1 MTHDDLTLFDEI
13 ERHMQHIYVLNHK
26 LTQMV
31 PQHRH
36 KQGHILVVR
45 SGVATLNVERHA
57 FFIPYGYFVWIP
69 ARMLHR
75 VSFEDNCIQL
85 LNIYFPQELP
95 QDELYKD
102 AGIYPMN
109 SLLYHALEYV
119 QDSTTSYTPNDWHYD
134 LLASMLRMLPHIV
147 PQRRS
152 QLWLPTTDHPT
163 IIHITE
169 IIRQRYMTSL
179 TAQNVANEVGLS
191 VRTMSRYL
199 QNELGISFVH
209 YLRKYRIV
217 MAIKMMVKNEES
229 ITNIAYSVGYE
240 SLTAFSNS
248 FQIVT
253 GYRPSQ
259 FLK

>member
-1 MTHDDLTLFDEI
+1 MTHDDLNLFDEI
-13 ERHMQHIYVLNHK
+13 ERHNRCIYVLNQQ
-26 LTQMV
+26 LTKVV

-36 KQGHILVVR
+36 KQGHILVVM
-45 SGVATLNVERHA
+45 SGVATLNVERNA

-69 ARMLHR
+69 AGMLHR
-75 VSFEDNCIQL
+75 VSFEENSIRL
-85 LNIYFPQELP
+85 LNIYFPQELSHS
-95 QDELYKD
+95 DFYKN
-102 AGIYPMN
+102 AGIYPMT
-109 SLLYHALEYV
+109 SLLYHTLEYV
-119 QDSTTSYTPNDWHYD
+119 QDRTDEYTADDWHYD
-134 LLASMLRMLPHIV
+134 LLGSMLRFLPHTV

-163 IIHITE
+163 VMRITE
-169 IIRQRYMTSL
+169 IIQHNYMTPL
-179 TAQNVANEVGLS
+179 TAQHVANEVGLS
-191 VRTMSRYL
+191 VRTLSRYM
-199 QNELGISFVH
+199 QNELGLSFVH

-217 MAIKMMVKNEES
+217 MAIKKMVKSEDS

-248 FQIVT
+248 FYLVT